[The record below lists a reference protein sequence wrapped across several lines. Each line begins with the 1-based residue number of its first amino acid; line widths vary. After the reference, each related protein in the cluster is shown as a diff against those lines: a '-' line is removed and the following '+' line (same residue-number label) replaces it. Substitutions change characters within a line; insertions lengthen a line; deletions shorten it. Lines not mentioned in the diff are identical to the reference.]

1 MIDFYAAGD
10 GTLRADN
17 KVLKLKGANW
27 FGTEGQHG
35 LPYGLEERGVDEYL
49 GFLEQEGFNALR
61 LLFSHEY
68 VALDPLT
75 LEHDPRDDKLSF
87 DRQKTPALVG
97 SSYLGVLEL
106 ITSRAAEH
114 GILVLLAC
122 HRLRVEYSGDS
133 LHAEWPGSWDGLWYD
148 EEWSEAKILDNWA
161 ELARRFCAAWNVIG
175 VDLMNE
181 PHGAGW
187 GRGGD
192 AKDWKL
198 GAQRLGNGVLQ
209 HCPRWLILVEGVGYP
224 GEGAVGDEGAAGQY
238 QWGEDLVGVH
248 RAPIHLRNMSKL
260 VYSPHVCAPQHS
272 ARKPAAPATPTGP
285 CS

>member
-106 ITSRAAEH
+106 ITSRAALTATLTASSCSSRAI
-114 GILVLLAC
+114 GCASSTLATAC
-122 HRLRVEYSGDS
+122 TPSGPTAGLAFGTTRSGVRPRFSTTGHRR
-133 LHAEWPGSWDGLWYD
+133 HPP
-148 EEWSEAKILDNWA
+148 WA
-161 ELARRFCAAWNVIG
+161 PPWAPVTLEL
-175 VDLMNE
+175 
-181 PHGAGW
+181 
-187 GRGGD
+187 
-192 AKDWKL
+192 
-198 GAQRLGNGVLQ
+198 
-209 HCPRWLILVEGVGYP
+209 
-224 GEGAVGDEGAAGQY
+224 
-238 QWGEDLVGVH
+238 
-248 RAPIHLRNMSKL
+248 
-260 VYSPHVCAPQHS
+260 
-272 ARKPAAPATPTGP
+272 
-285 CS
+285 